1 MTRQPIQYRNY
12 EEALSDVQ
20 GDLLEILLQSEQDVY
35 PWNPSEFEADTY
47 FAELEHEFTLD
58 DWQEDEKSTRKS
70 QAFFSQLHQSWNS
83 PFSRVHDALTE
94 LLSKQFAIQAPES
107 WIEAIA
113 DQAKRIFQT
122 NLPLADQLVQCVQ
135 PLLPNW
141 AEDDLLVLARPWAYA
156 MRGGSDTFGDKS
168 SNVARS
174 SEWTELSQMEQVRLS
189 LAIAHTALAQL
200 KDSTGDRERL

>member
-12 EEALSDVQ
+12 EETLSDVQ
-20 GDLLEILLQSEQDVY
+20 GDLLEILLQSEQDIY
-35 PWNPSEFEADTY
+35 PWNPAEPEAEAY
-47 FAELEHEFTLD
+47 FSELEHEFTLD
-58 DWQEDEKSTRKS
+58 DWREDEMSACKA
-70 QAFFSQLHQSWNS
+70 QAFFTQLHQSWNS

-94 LLSKQFAIQAPES
+94 LLSKQFAIQVPES

-113 DQAKRIFQT
+113 NQAKQIFQT

-156 MRGGSDTFGDKS
+156 MRGSLDTLGENNS
-168 SNVARS
+168 HVARLP
-174 SEWTELSQMEQVRLS
+174 EWAELSQMEQVRLS
-189 LAIAHTALAQL
+189 LAIAHTALTQL
-200 KDSTGDRERL
+200 KNSTGDREQ